1 MDALRESG
9 ERDGAGPDG
18 AAQRQLDFLPDA
30 ALTPLF
36 AATVQ
41 AIDEAVIDAL
51 VANQAMTGR
60 DGFTVPA
67 LPHDQVRAFLA
78 EHKRLVE

>member
-1 MDALRESG
+1 MAFSTANMEALRESG
-9 ERDGAGPDG
+9 GRDGEKP
-18 AAQRQLDFLPDA
+18 RRLDFLPDA

-41 AIDEAVIDAL
+41 AIDAL
-51 VANQAMTGR
+51 VANRAMTGR

-67 LPHDQVRAFLA
+67 LPHDQIRALLA